1 MTALGGFGVPG
12 VGSLDQTYEQEV
24 LWGGDNG
31 KGIALFKSAVID
43 GSARDAGN
51 TPTTVLRPG
60 LLLGKVTA
68 TGKLKQWDNA
78 AVDGTE
84 TVYGV
89 LLEQLKVVDEDGNNV
104 DRVLRVLVW
113 GPIKVRALLIQG
125 AAFVGHADEAAA
137 RTELKAKNFMLD
149 DEY

>member
-1 MTALGGFGVPG
+1 MTSLGGFGVPG
-12 VGSLDQTYEQEV
+12 VGALDQTYEQEV

-31 KGIALFKSAVID
+31 KGLALFKSAVID
-43 GSARDAGN
+43 GAARDAGN

-78 AVDGTE
+78 ALDGTE

-89 LLEQLKVVDEDGNNV
+89 LLEQLRMTDEDGNNV
-104 DRVLRVLVW
+104 DRVVRVLVW
-113 GPIKVRALLIQG
+113 GPIKVGALLIQG
-125 AAFVGHADEAAA
+125 ATFKGHADESAA